1 MTETER
7 DQNLMIVYA
16 VEGYSQNHN
25 MPEKDVL
32 LLFQKYEIN
41 QSIREHYKVLHTL
54 GFEEGISFAEDVLSW
69 KYQHDK

>member
-16 VEGYSQNHN
+16 VEGYSQNHDI
-25 MPEKDVL
+25 PEKEVFS
-32 LLFQKYEIN
+32 LFKKHGIN
-41 QSIREHYKVLHTL
+41 ELIREHYDALHTQ

-69 KYQHDK
+69 KKD

>member
-32 LLFQKYEIN
+32 LLFQRHEIN
-41 QSIREHYKVLHTL
+41 QLIRKHYNTLHTL

-69 KYQHDK
+69 KKD